1 MTMTEKYKILAK
13 FIKDM
18 SSETPDIDTYLFV
31 KDNLAN
37 YSLQIDIKSKPLKDK
52 ILQVETKLA
61 YSDKNENKK
70 KSFFEMIY
78 ATIIRLHDDVTNKD
92 DLGKIILCDLQNEI
106 YPELEKSFIQMLHD
120 SGYPNLKF
128 NKKID
133 FEELYK
139 KNHPTKIGT

>member
-1 MTMTEKYKILAK
+1 MTEKYKILAK

-37 YSLQIDIKSKPLKDK
+37 YSLQIDIKSKPLKNK
-52 ILQVETKLA
+52 ILQVETKLS

-78 ATIIRLHDDVTNKD
+78 ATVIRLNDDITKKD
-92 DLGKIILCDLQNEI
+92 DLGKMILCDLQNEI
-106 YPELEKSFIQMLHD
+106 YPELEKSFTQMLHD
-120 SGYPNLKF
+120 SGYPHLKF

-139 KNHPTKIGT
+139 KNQVSNIKF